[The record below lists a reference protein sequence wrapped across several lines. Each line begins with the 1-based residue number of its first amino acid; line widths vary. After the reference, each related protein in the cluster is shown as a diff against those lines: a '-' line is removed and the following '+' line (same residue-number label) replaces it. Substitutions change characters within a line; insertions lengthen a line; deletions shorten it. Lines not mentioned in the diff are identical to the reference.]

1 MLVARLIA
9 GLLWLVPLAACGGR
23 GGGSPRG
30 PAPDPN
36 VLVPRLADPTA
47 VYRQLGFLAK
57 GQPLPFVAS
66 MHFLAGPVPDSTL
79 SLFGLSMTGSALNYR
94 RVGNVFEARYRVEA
108 VFRRGTEI
116 VGQIGSDQHVRV
128 AAMAETRRADESVI
142 FQHFILLPPG
152 EVTATVV
159 VRDRNGL
166 TSTRDD
172 GLLRVPRFDGSGPR
186 ISSLVPIHQGTPRAT
201 RSALP
206 TVLANPRATSPQG
219 ADTLSFY
226 LEAYDVSPGTRVF
239 LRARHSDSAVVWS
252 DTVTIGEPEVAV
264 AVGPD
269 TVRPDLAAVIVRVA
283 PPQLQLGEL
292 RFDATLGGPDTSRT
306 MALVTFSEQWAVT
319 NLDDVLSLL
328 RYFGH
333 EEEIGRIRAADAQ
346 QRSELWRTFW
356 RRTDPD
362 TLTPENEGIAAYFR
376 RLLVANLRFRDESE
390 AGWLTDRGE
399 VYITVGEPDREERYD
414 DLRTGRT
421 VIRWTYFYGG
431 ETVLI
436 YFINEISLNSFR
448 LTFSSR
454 VEYQRLLTRVRR
466 STGQAGASGA

>member
-1 MLVARLIA
+1 
-9 GLLWLVPLAACGGR
+9 
-23 GGGSPRG
+23 
-30 PAPDPN
+30 
-36 VLVPRLADPTA
+36 LVPRLADPTA

-57 GQPLPFVAS
+57 GEPLPFVAS
-66 MHFLAGPVPDSTL
+66 MHFLAGPTTDSTL
-79 SLFGLSMTGSALNYR
+79 GLFGLSMTGGALSFR
-94 RVGNVFEARYRVEA
+94 RVGSVFEARYRVEA
-108 VFRRGTEI
+108 VFRRGTDI
-116 VGQIGSDQHVRV
+116 VGQIGSDQQVRV
-128 AAMAETRRADESVI
+128 AAIAETRRADESVI
-142 FQHFILLPPG
+142 FQHFIYLPPG
-152 EVTATVV
+152 ELTATVV

-166 TSTRDD
+166 SSTRDD
-172 GLLRVPRFDGSGPR
+172 GLLRVPRFDALGPR
-186 ISSLVPIHQGTPRAT
+186 LSSLIPIHQGAPRAT
-201 RSALP
+201 RSVLP
-206 TVLANPRATSPQG
+206 TILANPRATSPQA

-226 LEAYDVSPGTRVF
+226 IEAYETPPGAELY
-239 LRARHSDSAVVWS
+239 LRALHADSAVAWR
-252 DTVTIGEPEVAV
+252 DTATIGPPEVAV
-264 AVGPD
+264 AVGRDTIHPD
-269 TVRPDLAAVIVRVA
+269 VAAVIVRLP

-292 RFDATLGGPDTSRT
+292 RFEATLGGVDTART

-319 NLDDVLSLL
+319 NLDDVLALL

-333 EEEIGRIRAADAQ
+333 EDEISRIRLADTRE
-346 QRSELWRTFW
+346 RSDLWRVFW
-356 RRTDPD
+356 RSTDPD
-362 TLTPENEGIAAYFR
+362 TTTPENEAISAYFR

-436 YFINEISLNSFR
+436 YFMNEISLNSFR

-466 STGQAGASGA
+466 SGGQRGESGS